1 MVVNGTSIT
10 PSSEVPFFGV
20 IFDKGLT
27 WTPHVKILTG
37 KCAKGINL
45 LRCLAGTEWVAHRDS
60 LLLLYKAIIRS
71 HLDYGG
77 LVLGN
82 MSMSNRKK
90 TGDSPV

>member
-1 MVVNGTSIT
+1 MVVNGTSLK
-10 PSSEVPFFGV
+10 PSSEVSFLGV

-27 WTPHVKILTG
+27 WILHVKRLTG

-45 LRCLAGTEWVAHRDS
+45 LCCLFGTEWGAHRDS

-77 LVLGN
+77 LILGN
-82 MSMSNRKK
+82 PRGMLCL
-90 TGDSPV
+90 